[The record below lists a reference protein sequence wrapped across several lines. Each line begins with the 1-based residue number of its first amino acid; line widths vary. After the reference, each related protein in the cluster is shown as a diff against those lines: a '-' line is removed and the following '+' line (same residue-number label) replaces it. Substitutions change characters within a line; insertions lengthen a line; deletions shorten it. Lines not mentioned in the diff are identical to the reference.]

1 MKILVLG
8 EKGMLAHVMI
18 DYLELKHNV
27 TSISLRDRQVD
38 RIFFDNYDVVINC
51 IGILVKESEIRNEL
65 ATYYNTHLPH
75 YLASHVAGK
84 VIHISTDCV
93 FDDTFYGKTK
103 LLGEIDNS
111 KDVTLRTSII
121 GPELNPKGTGLFN
134 WFMQQEGTIDG
145 YYDAMWNGM
154 TTLQLAK
161 CIDEVI
167 DQNLSGI
174 HNLTTKDGIN
184 KFDLLVTMNK
194 VFNRKIWIV
203 PKKLG
208 QDKRLTP
215 STDIQLPDYETQLKE
230 MKGWIDER
238 TEIYSHYLCQQD

>member
-18 DYLELKHNV
+18 DYLSQKHRV

-51 IGILVKESEIRNEL
+51 VGILVKESEVRKDL
-65 ATYYNTHLPH
+65 ATYYNTYLPH
-75 YLASHVAGK
+75 YLANHVPGK

-93 FDDTFYGKTK
+93 FDNTFYGKTK
-103 LLGEIDNS
+103 LLGEINNS

-121 GPELNPKGTGLFN
+121 GPELSPKGSGLFD
-134 WFMQQEGTIDG
+134 WFMQQKSPVEGYTK
-145 YYDAMWNGM
+145 AVWNGM

-174 HNLTTKDGIN
+174 HNLTTEEGIDKHN
-184 KFDLLVTMNK
+184 LLIAIGM
-194 VFNRKIWIV
+194 VFGKKIDVHPV
-203 PKKLG
+203 PKG
-208 QDKRLTP
+208 EDKKLTP

-238 TEIYSHYLCQQD
+238 PEIYSHYMC